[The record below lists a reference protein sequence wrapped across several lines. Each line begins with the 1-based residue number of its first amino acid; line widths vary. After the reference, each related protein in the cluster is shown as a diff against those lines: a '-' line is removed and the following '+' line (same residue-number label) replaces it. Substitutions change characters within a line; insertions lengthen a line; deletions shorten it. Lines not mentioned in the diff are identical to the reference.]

1 MSSAKKDVL
10 DELEHHHLTKVIG
23 RKPTATD
30 VDKWEDEAAEMATLI
45 KSLTIPGGME
55 HGHLVE
61 NSLSRPLI
69 LGKYSSR
76 QLTKT

>member
-30 VDKWEDEAAEMATLI
+30 VDKWEDEAAKMAMLI
-45 KSLTIPGGME
+45 KS
-55 HGHLVE
+55 
-61 NSLSRPLI
+61 
-69 LGKYSSR
+69 
-76 QLTKT
+76 